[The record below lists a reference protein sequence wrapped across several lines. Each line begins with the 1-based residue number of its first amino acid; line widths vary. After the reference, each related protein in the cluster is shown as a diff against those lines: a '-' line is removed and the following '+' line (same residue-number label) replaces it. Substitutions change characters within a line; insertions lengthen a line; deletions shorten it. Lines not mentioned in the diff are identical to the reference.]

1 MRKNQHRFF
10 RNPEEPFILIFL
22 VLFDFPSPADQC
34 CQPFLMPGPSPSP
47 AHLCCQPFQDSCQVH
62 VHWEDWDWPPPPVH
76 PEPQVW
82 PEPPPLR
89 CHVESLFQSDQ
100 RDEDQSA
107 SDQDDERG
115 LSDEVAAREDQAASD
130 QEDDRGLSDEE
141 VAACESP
148 PCSSGRSS

>member
-34 CQPFLMPGPSPSP
+34 CQPFQVHS
-47 AHLCCQPFQDSCQVH
+47 DSCQVH
-62 VHWEDWDWPPPPVH
+62 PHSRLTNAANHSRTPARSPVH
-76 PEPQVW
+76 PESQVW
-82 PEPPPLR
+82 PPPPPLR
-89 CHVESLFQSDQ
+89 CHVEALFQSDQ
-100 RDEDQSA
+100 RDENQSA